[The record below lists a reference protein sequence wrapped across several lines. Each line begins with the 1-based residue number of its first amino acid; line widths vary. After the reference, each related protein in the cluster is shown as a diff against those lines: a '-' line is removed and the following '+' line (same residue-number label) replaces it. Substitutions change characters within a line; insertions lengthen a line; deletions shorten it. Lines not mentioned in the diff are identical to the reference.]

1 MWNWKNRLTPT
12 EIKTI
17 RERVEPYLRPSIRMR
32 TGKRYRHVHR
42 AHLELNI

>member
-17 RERVEPYLRPSIRMR
+17 RERVEDISKVFYSN
-32 TGKRYRHVHR
+32 
-42 AHLELNI
+42 EDW